1 MLNNVI
7 KNLSILK
14 KFLFINFLFFLVIGI
29 LTALYLKNV
38 QPNLIK
44 KKSANLVTFSMANE
58 SQSYPEKKVILLPLF
73 LVTKFLI

>member
-29 LTALYLKNV
+29 LTVLYLKNV

-44 KKSANLVTFSMANE
+44 KKSANHIN
-58 SQSYPEKKVILLPLF
+58 VINNTIDNILILPISF
-73 LVTKFLI
+73 T